1 MSALLPV
8 NDLLDAAEHKLGSAL
23 LCLNNAAKFSA
34 ASQEFGQWFSHHQP
48 DLLALKSPDPEVK
61 VRITAIL
68 KTLALLEQA
77 AQRNTTIV
85 GDLNT
90 YINDKLGRN
99 M

>member
-1 MSALLPV
+1 MSAFTPI
-8 NDLLDAAEHKLGSAL
+8 NILLDAAEQKLGNAL

-68 KTLALLEQA
+68 KTLALLEQT